1 HEQTEPVDPGDLVGP
16 ELVGMAASS
25 SDRGV
30 NPSVSVPQEVQAG
43 DLLVFF
49 VSTNQT
55 DEYAAPEGGV
65 EERRVVSGGLV
76 VSVLSRVGTAADS
89 GALVGVEL
97 PRASRRADLRMGAYR
112 GVHEDGIEARE
123 SGSSSRTEVHDS
135 PQVMVGGDERVVLT
149 FFADR
154 SSSTTEWTAPS
165 DVEVLS
171 TQVGTRGGGWGTL
184 LTTASPRGGE

>member
-1 HEQTEPVDPGDLVGP
+1 RGVAVMLVLGPHEQTEPVDPGDLVGP

-55 DEYAAPEGGV
+55 DEYAAPEGWV

-76 VSVLSRVGTAADS
+76 VSVFSRVATAADCGS
-89 GALVGVEL
+89 LVGLEL
-97 PRASRRADLRMGAYR
+97 PHAAILAYLTMASC
-112 GVHEDGIEARE
+112 VED
-123 SGSSSRTEVHDS
+123 
-135 PQVMVGGDERVVLT
+135 Q
-149 FFADR
+149 
-154 SSSTTEWTAPS
+154 
-165 DVEVLS
+165 
-171 TQVGTRGGGWGTL
+171 
-184 LTTASPRGGE
+184 